1 LPVISELP
9 ASVTIMIFSYC
20 FDSSITAIAAADVGR
35 SMIMST
41 PSSPYHLRAIKAA
54 LSALFSASAVT
65 SSIGLPNIEPPKSA
79 IAILVAS
86 TLPIPP
92 MSE

>member
-1 LPVISELP
+1 MSELA
-9 ASVTIMIFSYC
+9 ASVTIMIFSNC
-20 FDSSITAIAAADVGR
+20 FDISMPARAVAEVGM

-41 PSSPYHLRAIKAA
+41 ASFSYHLRASDAA
-54 LSALFSASAVT
+54 MSALFWTSAVI
-65 SSIGLPNIEPPKSA
+65 SSIGLPNMVPPNSS

-86 TLPIPP
+86 TLPAPP

>member
-1 LPVISELP
+1 MSELA
-9 ASVTIMIFSYC
+9 ASVTIMIFSNC
-20 FDSSITAIAAADVGR
+20 FDISMPASAVAEVGM

-41 PSSPYHLRAIKAA
+41 FSASYHLRVMVAA
-54 LSALFSASAVT
+54 TLALLRASAVT
-65 SSIGLPNIEPPKSA
+65 SSIGLPNIEPPNSS

-86 TLPIPP
+86 TFPAPP

>member
-1 LPVISELP
+1 MSELA

-20 FDSSITAIAAADVGR
+20 FDSSITASAVAEVGR

-41 PSSPYHLRAIKAA
+41 PSFSHPLRAMEEAT
-54 LSALFSASAVT
+54 SALLSTSAEVI
-65 SSIGLPNIEPPKSA
+65 SIGLPNICPPKSS

-86 TLPIPP
+86 TFPWPP